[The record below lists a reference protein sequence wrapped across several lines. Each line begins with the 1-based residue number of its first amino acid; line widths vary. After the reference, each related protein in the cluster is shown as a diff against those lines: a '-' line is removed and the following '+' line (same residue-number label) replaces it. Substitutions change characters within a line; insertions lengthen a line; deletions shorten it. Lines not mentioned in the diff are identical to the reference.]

1 MMKKQWTYAEFGKHV
16 EEMTWQTIASIYLQV
31 LLRNMEH
38 IMMQKWISLT
48 YCHSDWD
55 GSGTLGVSPKKI
67 RPSNVGLVGNQFQG

>member
-1 MMKKQWTYAEFGKHV
+1 MKKQWTYAEFRKHV

-38 IMMQKWISLT
+38 IMLQKWISLT
-48 YCHSDWD
+48 YCQSDWD
-55 GSGTLGVSPKKI
+55 GRGTLGVSPKKI